1 MNAALR
7 CGKCIW
13 WSLRLL
19 ELYTKSSSNSLH
31 HGTLSS
37 VHIICT
43 YRVLC
48 GQKMYKVT
56 AVTKSTIYPPT
67 PSHRRA
73 AVIKTPKKVLINILI
88 FELKAVGKIFS
99 QRTNIFFV
107 DCKILERNPSNFN
120 WRKLLSFIYH
130 RNMLYVHLIKCHE
143 VKSWRR
149 IMYKVPA
156 FAKTTIYPPPHRRAS
171 VITAPL
177 QGVGSRCL
185 TFRYSNGIIG
195 VVMNTMSD

>member
-1 MNAALR
+1 M
-7 CGKCIW
+7 GKKCIK
-13 WSLRLL
+13 LRQSQRAP
-19 ELYTKSSSNSLH
+19 YT
-31 HGTLSS
+31 
-37 VHIICT
+37 
-43 YRVLC
+43 
-48 GQKMYKVT
+48 
-56 AVTKSTIYPPT
+56 PPT

-99 QRTNIFFV
+99 KRTKIFFV

-130 RNMLYVHLIKCHE
+130 RNMLYVHLIKCHD

-149 IMYKVPA
+149 ILYKVPA
-156 FAKTTIYPPPHRRAS
+156 VAKTTIYPPPTRRAA

-185 TFRYSNGIIG
+185 ISI
-195 VVMNTMSD
+195 

>member
-1 MNAALR
+1 
-7 CGKCIW
+7 
-13 WSLRLL
+13 
-19 ELYTKSSSNSLH
+19 
-31 HGTLSS
+31 
-37 VHIICT
+37 
-43 YRVLC
+43 
-48 GQKMYKVT
+48 MYKVT

-120 WRKLLSFIYH
+120 WRKLLSFIHH

-156 FAKTTIYPPPHRRAS
+156 FAKTTIYPPPTVGLRSSQPHYRAS
-171 VITAPL
+171 V
-177 QGVGSRCL
+177 
-185 TFRYSNGIIG
+185 
-195 VVMNTMSD
+195 VVV